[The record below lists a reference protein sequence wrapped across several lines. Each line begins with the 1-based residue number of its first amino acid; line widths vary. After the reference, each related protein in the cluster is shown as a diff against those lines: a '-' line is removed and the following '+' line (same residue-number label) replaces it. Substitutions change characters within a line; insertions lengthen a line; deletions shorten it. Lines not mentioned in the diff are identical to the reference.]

1 MDDIHQ
7 VIRGDDRRSMTY
19 AEIAAAR
26 GISADS
32 AVRLVRRKRW
42 TKQAGNDGTVRVLV
56 PVGEAIPASPRKP
69 GGQPGGQPR
78 GQPGGRP
85 PGYAPADILP
95 VILGAIREVMQP
107 LSEQIEAANRRADH
121 ERDRA
126 DTDGTPPEELA
137 VEIAG
142 LRARIG
148 DKDSVIGDLRS
159 RLDAADRRADED
171 RARADRA
178 EQRASDAERIARD
191 EVAALQAELV
201 EVRVSER
208 AASERAAATAA
219 EITELRRL
227 LDVADRRIQGERT
240 RAEQERELRTQAQ
253 GRLADK
259 DATITGL
266 VAEKQVLKQ
275 EVETLTELARARR
288 SWWGRVFGR

>member
-1 MDDIHQ
+1 MDDITSAAT
-7 VIRGDDRRSMTY
+7 RRMTY
-19 AEIAAAR
+19 AELGRAR
-26 GISADS
+26 GITTGSAEQL
-32 AVRLVRRKRW
+32 ARRRRW
-42 TKQAGNDGTVRVLV
+42 PRQLSNDGMVRVLV
-56 PVGEAIPASPRKP
+56 PVGEDRMPRRHKGPTKAPDIGEAIGGYERPVSSPLHQGP
-69 GGQPGGQPR
+69 MISPDIGEVIGQ
-78 GQPGGRP
+78 
-85 PGYAPADILP
+85 
-95 VILGAIREVMQP
+95 AIREAVTP
-107 LSEQIEAANRRADH
+107 LAAQLEH
-121 ERDRA
+121 E
-126 DTDGTPPEELA
+126 
-137 VEIAG
+137 
-142 LRARIG
+142 
-148 DKDSVIGDLRS
+148 
-159 RLDAADRRADED
+159 

-219 EITELRRL
+219 ESTELRRL

-275 EVETLTELARARR
+275 EVETLTELVRARR
-288 SWWGRVFGR
+288 SWWQRVFG